1 MKMKNTFGIL
11 ALVPFLG
18 SCNDS
23 FLERYPLD
31 AVTSETFWKSEA
43 DLKAYTSTLYTYV
56 PNHRELLW
64 DDNVSDNYAPATY
77 NAKAAGL
84 HTAETGTWDWTY
96 LRKLNLFLDNYQKAA
111 IDQNLKDEYAGEVR
125 FFRAWMYYDRVV
137 KYGDLPWVDHA
148 LNVTDTDILYG
159 SRTPRC
165 EVMDHV
171 IDDLTFAA
179 EHLPES
185 REEGRINKYAALHL
199 KSRVCLYEGTY
210 RKYHKMGTDYA
221 DCLRQAVEAAEA
233 IMNSGKYALYSTG
246 NPMEDYHHLWLI
258 KDLRNN
264 PEAILYRHYDYDLL
278 GHGSTPSR
286 DIPFDNNG
294 LTKDMVDDYLCMDGK
309 PIALSPLY
317 QGDMTLQDQFANR
330 DPRLLQTIV
339 APGIYFF
346 KECDSDEIVPR
357 LFVAS
362 GYGSCTSTGFH
373 WMKSYNADDEGK
385 YGKADT
391 DLPVFRYAETLLN
404 YAEAKAEL
412 NSLSQEEVDNTINL
426 LRRRVGMPDMVITEL
441 QRDPDSDM
449 TKAAGYLEEEVP
461 VLLEEI
467 RRERRV
473 ELACEGFRRRDIL
486 RWRAGKF
493 YEKPVLGARWSYFLT
508 LAKKDGSPIYD
519 NKDVGIDIFIN
530 KDGYIE
536 PYQKS
541 LPNGRVFD
549 PDKHYLEAIP
559 LGELSLN
566 PNLGQ
571 NPGW

>member
-1 MKMKNTFGIL
+1 MKKKNIVWIL
-11 ALVPFLG
+11 ALASFFG

-43 DLKAYTSTLYTYV
+43 DFQAYTSTLYTYV
-56 PNHRELLW
+56 PDHWELLW

-84 HTAETGTWDWTY
+84 HTAETGTWDWSF
-96 LRKLNLFLDNYQKAA
+96 LRKLNIFLDNYGRAA
-111 IDQNLKDEYAGEVR
+111 IDQDIKDEYAGEVR

-148 LNVTDTDILYG
+148 LNVTDTEILYG

-165 EVMDHV
+165 EVMDH
-171 IDDLTFAA
+171 IINDLTFAV

-185 REEGRINKYAALHL
+185 REEGRINKYTALHL
-199 KSRVCLYEGTY
+199 KSRICLYEGTY
-210 RKYHKMGTDYA
+210 RKYHKVGTDYA
-221 DCLRQAVEAAEA
+221 DYLRQAVEAAEA
-233 IMNSGKYALYSTG
+233 IMNSGRYALYSTG
-246 NPMEDYHHLWLI
+246 NPQEDYHNLWLI

-286 DIPFDNNG
+286 TIPFDNNG
-294 LTKDMVDDYLCMDGK
+294 LTKDMVDDYLCLDGK

-317 QGDMTLQDQFANR
+317 KGDMTLHDQFANR
-330 DPRLLQTIV
+330 DPRLSQTIV
-339 APGIYFF
+339 MPGIYFF

-391 DLPVFRYAETLLN
+391 DFPIFRYAETLLN
-404 YAEAKAEL
+404 YAEAQAEL
-412 NSLSQEEVDNTINL
+412 NSLSQEGVDKTINL
-426 LRRRVGMPDMVITEL
+426 LRRRVGMPDMIITDL

-508 LAKKDGSPIYD
+508 LTKKDGSPIYD
-519 NKDVGIDIFIN
+519 NKDVGTDIFIN

-541 LPNGRVFD
+541 LPNGRVFN